1 MKKKLE
7 AELISIA
14 HRILKLKSK
23 EDVRELHKET
33 QKLYQKLSVLLF
45 VEENFGDT
53 KPTIGLQD
61 INSKLENAFDF
72 DEQIET
78 VDVSQNEESFSD
90 NKIKPISIINDIMGE
105 INADNKDEFV
115 PIEDVKINEP
125 LIEFEENPII
135 EIPKAK
141 KKQASIDDLLQS
153 VITEPVFE
161 RLDVQAEKK
170 ETVVTEEIS
179 KIIEEKVIQ
188 EEVKDSKYVDIT
200 EPLDFIFDKVDTES
214 ITSNLND
221 KLKKSI
227 NIGLNDR
234 LAFEKNL
241 FGGSSEDYNRVISQL
256 STFDN
261 IDDAKNFINEMVKPD
276 YDNWAGKDEFAER
289 FMEIVENKFI

>member
-23 EDVRELHKET
+23 EDVRELHQET

-78 VDVSQNEESFSD
+78 VDIFQNEESFSD

-141 KKQASIDDLLQS
+141 KKQTSIDDLLQS
-153 VITEPVFE
+153 VITEPIFE

-170 ETVVTEEIS
+170 ETVITQEIS
-179 KIIEEKVIQ
+179 KIIEDKVSQ
-188 EEVKDSKYVDIT
+188 EEVKDSKYVDIS
-200 EPLDFIFDKVDTES
+200 EPLDFIFDKVEPEN

-261 IDDAKNFINEMVKPD
+261 VEDAKNFINEMVKPD
-276 YDNWAGKDEFAER
+276 YDNWSGKDEFAER